1 MSACFG
7 IQKIH
12 KLVMPGSQFVSSGEA
27 LAEIW
32 WTAEVQRSTLTG
44 GTKHGQVLWSWKG
57 LEQAL
62 KIDELFHPFQ
72 PQPNTPRKQV
82 WNQHENIRGQKSILR
97 ILRNPV
103 WTWNRMWD
111 THRVLANAMPV
122 IHKIANSQLFM
133 TCEIG
138 WNREVF
144 DAVFKTS
151 EALLSV
157 ISVMVVESIQDHQL
171 PCASRVARATRHQY
185 HLSSMVQ
192 VDQMAGSGCNCGMQ
206 IAQWFPI
213 KRASCLRKWIC
224 LIHVSSPWYMFSD
237 FKTSSKRFSGCCLN
251 EAMQLPDIGQQR
263 SLTSLPFVTAEGQ
276 FHIPISLQRSTSPTY
291 NNMST
296 WNQTMSNLNRCTM
309 YNIRLLDYSKFTYIY
324 IYI

>member
-1 MSACFG
+1 
-7 IQKIH
+7 
-12 KLVMPGSQFVSSGEA
+12 MPGSQFVSSGEA

-44 GTKHGQVLWSWKG
+44 GTKHGLVLWSWKG

-192 VDQMAGSGCNCGMQ
+192 MDQMAGSGCNCGMQ
-206 IAQWFPI
+206 IAQWFLSRGPHVWENEYVSFMF
-213 KRASCLRKWIC
+213 RVPGIC
-224 LIHVSSPWYMFSD
+224 F
-237 FKTSSKRFSGCCLN
+237 
-251 EAMQLPDIGQQR
+251 
-263 SLTSLPFVTAEGQ
+263 LTSKLAARDSVDVAWMKQCNYPTLASKDLLPLFLSWLLKAS
-276 FHIPISLQRSTSPTY
+276 FISQ
-291 NNMST
+291 
-296 WNQTMSNLNRCTM
+296 
-309 YNIRLLDYSKFTYIY
+309 
-324 IYI
+324 